1 MRFTNSG
8 KLAKGPGPVKS
19 QVGRWFG
26 APLLFAKGKP
36 IFAVQMKFARLII
49 LVSVLASGGTC
60 RVLGQDDPA
69 REYFSAYQEFQRAER
84 LEREGRND
92 DAIAKF
98 RFVATQLSQIKSQS
112 PDWQPMVIDFRLSKT
127 KEAIVRLEG
136 SLESPTLGPPPD
148 LPMVDGPE
156 DILPPLQTAR
166 REGGAAPPTISI
178 SPGQQENS
186 GMFRAAP
193 PEPPVASS
201 TAPVPG
207 DETVRLR
214 EQLRAEQERAAQFER
229 SLQQGEAELSAA
241 SMELEKTKVLVVDLT
256 TKLRQ
261 IEESDGASAD
271 VAALGKEEVG
281 KLTAVAKELEAAVA
295 AANLEKEE
303 LNGRLAESAKQLE
316 ELGARAEAAEAR
328 SKELETERGALTAS
342 RDQAVKAAEEAKAE
356 TQALTIRVT
365 ELEEERTQLVAAR
378 DEAQKEAA
386 EAKTALEKSADLIA
400 ANRELELKLTEAA
413 TQMDGMASDAK
424 EKEQVI
430 AGLQSSLESVR
441 AELTEAQNK
450 LRDDRQRFD
459 QLQLVNDQLL
469 KEYDEVT
476 GALAAVKLGD
486 LTAAEAKL
494 IQQENEVLRG
504 IIMRQIKEQARRE
517 QAFRLAQEEMDRLE
531 IKSDTL
537 SDKIIQLAK
546 PTLELSEDEREMLKF
561 PVVTVLDASGDTI
574 KAQVELLKPK
584 VDDIAATSVE
594 DAAANPPQEE

>member
-1 MRFTNSG
+1 M
-8 KLAKGPGPVKS
+8 
-19 QVGRWFG
+19 
-26 APLLFAKGKP
+26 
-36 IFAVQMKFARLII
+36 
-49 LVSVLASGGTC
+49 
-60 RVLGQDDPA
+60 GQDDPA

-201 TAPVPG
+201 TAPGPS

-214 EQLRAEQERAAQFER
+214 EQLRAEQGRTAQFER

-256 TKLRQ
+256 TRLRQ

-271 VAALGKEEVG
+271 LSASGKAEID
-281 KLTAVAKELEAAVA
+281 KLTAAAQELEAAVA

-303 LNGRLAESAKQLE
+303 LSGRLAESAKQLE
-316 ELGARAEAAEAR
+316 ELGMRA
-328 SKELETERGALTAS
+328 G
-342 RDQAVKAAEEAKAE
+342 
-356 TQALTIRVT
+356 
-365 ELEEERTQLVAAR
+365 
-378 DEAQKEAA
+378 
-386 EAKTALEKSADLIA
+386 
-400 ANRELELKLTEAA
+400 
-413 TQMDGMASDAK
+413 
-424 EKEQVI
+424 
-430 AGLQSSLESVR
+430 
-441 AELTEAQNK
+441 
-450 LRDDRQRFD
+450 
-459 QLQLVNDQLL
+459 
-469 KEYDEVT
+469 
-476 GALAAVKLGD
+476 
-486 LTAAEAKL
+486 
-494 IQQENEVLRG
+494 
-504 IIMRQIKEQARRE
+504 
-517 QAFRLAQEEMDRLE
+517 
-531 IKSDTL
+531 
-537 SDKIIQLAK
+537 
-546 PTLELSEDEREMLKF
+546 
-561 PVVTVLDASGDTI
+561 
-574 KAQVELLKPK
+574 
-584 VDDIAATSVE
+584 
-594 DAAANPPQEE
+594 